1 MLQTSPEGLSQRH
14 QRTLAQLDALIARAK
29 DDVARYLTATRRL
42 TTAGR
47 NPGPARAKLRLA
59 ERRLALLRQSRLWQL
74 AGDPLPPVDGPPH

>member
-1 MLQTSPEGLSQRH
+1 MLQASPEAPSQRH

-29 DDVARYLTATRRL
+29 DDVARCLVAARRL
-42 TTAGR
+42 AAAGR

-74 AGDPLPPVDGPPH
+74 AGDPLPPVDGPTH